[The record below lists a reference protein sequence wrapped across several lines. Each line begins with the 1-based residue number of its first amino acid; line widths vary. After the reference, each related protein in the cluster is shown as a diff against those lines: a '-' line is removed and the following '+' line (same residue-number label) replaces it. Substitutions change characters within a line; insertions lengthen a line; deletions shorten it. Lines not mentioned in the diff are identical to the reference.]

1 MENAKQ
7 QELPI
12 LNTNARELHII
23 EFVAGL
29 HAKVKQGE
37 EILRDRLGVIPGGWR
52 DWRTASGRI
61 QKVLDGIYQTM
72 PTKTL
77 KHMQRLC
84 DCGEVVIRPK
94 PMIKMPDD
102 VQIVLKD
109 DLKLMI
115 NRVIS
120 AECAMCVKDGREQK
134 KCALRKALENIAPTA
149 AVHKNGLCAYVDVAT
164 MNELGEYI

>member
-1 MENAKQ
+1 M
-7 QELPI
+7 QEQKKEPLPI
-12 LNTNARELHII
+12 LNANARELHII

-29 HAKVKQGE
+29 HAQVKQGE
-37 EILRDRLGVIPGGWR
+37 EILRARLAEIPGGWR

-61 QKVLDGIYQTM
+61 QKTMDGIYQTL

-134 KCALRKALENIAPTA
+134 KVRA
-149 AVHKNGLCAYVDVAT
+149 AQGA
-164 MNELGEYI
+164 